1 LTQSKT
7 ILENSEHSVHYH
19 LFIFIEI
26 MTMTPPIRKFALT
39 AHITFSVGWLGAVAV
54 FLVLA
59 IASLTSLDAQLVR
72 GLYLAMEV
80 TGWYVI
86 VPLCLASLATGLIV
100 SLGSA
105 WGLFRHYWVL
115 AKFLIT
121 ISSALILF
129 GFTRT
134 LGYLGNLAADTTLA
148 IDNLR
153 NPSPVLH
160 ASLALLALLVTT
172 TLSVYKPWGK
182 TRYGR
187 RKAEGRKIVHNNLN

>member
-1 LTQSKT
+1 
-7 ILENSEHSVHYH
+7 
-19 LFIFIEI
+19 

-59 IASLTSLDAQLVR
+59 ITSLTSLDAQLVR

-86 VPLCLASLATGLIV
+86 VPLCLASLVTGLVV
-100 SLGSA
+100 SLGTA

-121 ISSALILF
+121 IASTLILF

-153 NPSPVLH
+153 TPSPVLH
-160 ASLALLALLVTT
+160 ASFALLALLVTT

-182 TRYGR
+182 TLYGR
-187 RKAEGRKIVHNNLN
+187 RKAEGRKVVHNNLN